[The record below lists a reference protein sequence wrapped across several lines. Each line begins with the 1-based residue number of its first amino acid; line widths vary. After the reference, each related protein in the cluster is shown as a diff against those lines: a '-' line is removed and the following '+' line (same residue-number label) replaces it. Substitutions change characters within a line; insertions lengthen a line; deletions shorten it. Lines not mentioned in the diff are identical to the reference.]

1 MRLIKLSR
9 AYPSVRG
16 APVISAVDSDIFV
29 LRYFTVCMDCTFCHD
44 TCCSYGAD
52 IDMDNVER
60 VKSLGKDFEDYAGL
74 PASAWFD
81 NNVIEDGEFPSGAQM
96 RVRAENR
103 HCIFLNTKGRG
114 CKIHSYCLERGLD
127 YHVYKPFVCFL
138 FGVTFEYGNLVPS
151 NEIKDGSLI
160 CYGDG
165 PTLFEAARGEIEA
178 FFGPDLVAE
187 LEQVRA
193 GL

>member
-1 MRLIKLSR
+1 MSLIKLSR

-81 NNVIEDGEFPSGAQM
+81 NNVIEDGEFPSGA
-96 RVRAENR
+96 
-103 HCIFLNTKGRG
+103 L
-114 CKIHSYCLERGLD
+114 
-127 YHVYKPFVCFL
+127 L
-138 FGVTFEYGNLVPS
+138 FW
-151 NEIKDGSLI
+151 
-160 CYGDG
+160 
-165 PTLFEAARGEIEA
+165 
-178 FFGPDLVAE
+178 
-187 LEQVRA
+187 
-193 GL
+193 